1 VVGQRLMASAAVA
14 AFVPAEL
21 CPDHFV
27 AAGKLTQAELL
38 TRDLGHGR
46 LLLAACPSLHAV
58 TMSGRFSFTGRAAT
72 RGQRG
77 WAGDT
82 GRPGMRHRGEGGHL
96 RWVGGHTEA
105 PDLSGIHNRPGAAA
119 AAPERRVGARASTVD
134 RPRSVTCWR
143 MTVVAVEADDSLE
156 TWLTTGR
163 PARSKRDTRA
173 ACRRRSEKARGPGL
187 EPRPPACLAR
197 TPRRGSAP
205 GGPPAWS
212 SGGGSSGSPPS
223 WWPGP
228 CRCRCPWARPC
239 GRRTARPA
247 GASAA
252 RPAPRGPS
260 R

>member
-1 VVGQRLMASAAVA
+1 MLSPHRAVSRSLA
-14 AFVPAEL
+14 EVPGAI
-21 CPDHFV
+21 
-27 AAGKLTQAELL
+27 
-38 TRDLGHGR
+38 
-46 LLLAACPSLHAV
+46 
-58 TMSGRFSFTGRAAT
+58 
-72 RGQRG
+72 RGG

-82 GRPGMRHRGEGGHL
+82 GPPRPAAQGGGREL

-187 EPRPPACLAR
+187 EPRRAACLAF
-197 TPRRGSAP
+197 
-205 GGPPAWS
+205 
-212 SGGGSSGSPPS
+212 
-223 WWPGP
+223 
-228 CRCRCPWARPC
+228 
-239 GRRTARPA
+239 GRRIVRI
-247 GASAA
+247 
-252 RPAPRGPS
+252 PS
-260 R
+260 FMVAWTLSVSMSLGKTVR